1 MRLLLC
7 VCVCVRA
14 CGRAVVCAVWFTAET
29 GGVMISPQPAPE
41 GTPSKPG
48 FPQIPFLGVDLA
60 LLDDKVPTVPVPLSS
75 H

>member
-1 MRLLLC
+1 
-7 VCVCVRA
+7 
-14 CGRAVVCAVWFTAET
+14 
-29 GGVMISPQPAPE
+29 MISPQPAPE